1 MISGA
6 PLGNQSERNQFM
18 RSVDESYTMRRG
30 TVSASKLNEV
40 VGSNP
45 VTPSKNPGVPEY
57 FAFGSSLDY
66 QAGSTRV

>member
-1 MISGA
+1 
-6 PLGNQSERNQFM
+6 
-18 RSVDESYTMRRG
+18 MRRG

-66 QAGSTRV
+66 QAGSKRV